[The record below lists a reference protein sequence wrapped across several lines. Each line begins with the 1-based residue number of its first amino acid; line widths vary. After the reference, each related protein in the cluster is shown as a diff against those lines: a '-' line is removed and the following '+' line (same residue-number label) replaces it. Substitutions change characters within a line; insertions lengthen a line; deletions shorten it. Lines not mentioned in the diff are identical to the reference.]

1 MYLSELGELSNIT
14 DANAQLGLSSRLN
27 SESEELLSLSLQIDL
42 QVYLSYKFAFIS
54 DIVLSRY

>member
-1 MYLSELGELSNIT
+1 MYLSELGELSDIT